1 MNMKPSLLKV
11 LQPHLIA
18 IGLFLVIS
26 VMYFSPVLSGKALE
40 QGDIAQWL
48 GSSKEISDYREA
60 YGKEPLWISTMFS
73 GMPAY
78 QISVVYAS
86 NLIQYVNKV
95 LWLGLP
101 GPANLLFLGMLSFYL
116 LMITLKSDYRIG
128 IAGAIAYAFC
138 SFQFVSIHAGHNTK
152 VHAIALIPLIFA
164 GVLMAYR
171 DRWLLGAAITSLAL
185 SLQIYSNHL
194 QITYYVAI
202 TIGLLIVFE
211 LVRAIQ
217 EKAIPGF
224 FKASVALLFAAGL
237 AVLPNITNLWL
248 TYEYGKYSTRSQSEL
263 TEKKVSTGLDKDYAL
278 GWSYGKLE
286 SMTLVIPGF
295 AGGSSMYE
303 LDNKSESYKAIA
315 SQAGDAQARSFV
327 KQAPLYWGDQPMT
340 SGPVY
345 NGAIPFFLFVLS
357 MFLLK
362 GPMRWWMVTGALL
375 FMMLSWGRHFL
386 PLTDLFFDH
395 FPAYNKFRSV
405 AMALVITSFMIPLAG
420 MLGLSKFSD
429 GSLDKVKLK
438 KSLLYAF
445 YISGGLCLLFVL
457 LPGLFCDFSGDS
469 DEQLKQYDWLLVAL
483 KADRESMLRMD
494 AFRSLFFI
502 AVAFGMLYAFL
513 QSKIKLTVVLPV
525 LSLLILIDMWG
536 VDKRFL
542 NDGHFASKA
551 KAEQPFTMSAA
562 DQQILSDK
570 GYFRVMNTSV
580 STFNDASTSYY
591 HRSIGGYHG
600 AKLKRYQELVEYQI
614 SKGNMNV
621 LNMLNAKYF
630 IVRNPQDQSPMAQM
644 NPGALGAAWVVSDWK
659 VVQNADEEMK
669 LLDSMDT
676 RTMAVID
683 TRYSAEIKDA
693 VKGSD
698 STAVV
703 KLISKDGRVEP
714 NYLAYEVEG
723 SKTNLIVFSEI
734 HYPAGWNAYLD
745 GKPVPHVRANY
756 VLRAMSIPAGK
767 HKVEFKFEPE
777 AFVTGEKISL
787 AGSIILLLLF
797 AGISFV
803 EIKKKR

>member
-1 MNMKPSLLKV
+1 MV
-11 LQPHLIA
+11 
-18 IGLFLVIS
+18 
-26 VMYFSPVLSGKALE
+26 
-40 QGDIAQWL
+40 

-86 NLIQYVNKV
+86 NLIQYVNKI

-116 LMITLKSDYRIG
+116 LMIALKSDFRIG

-224 FKASVALLFAAGL
+224 MRASVALLFAAGL

-345 NGAIPFFLFVLS
+345 NGVIPFFLFVLS
-357 MFLLK
+357 IFLLK
-362 GPMRWWMVTGALL
+362 GTMRWWMVTAAVL

-420 MLGLSKFSD
+420 MLGLSKFAD
-429 GSLDKVKLK
+429 GSL
-438 KSLLYAF
+438 
-445 YISGGLCLLFVL
+445 
-457 LPGLFCDFSGDS
+457 
-469 DEQLKQYDWLLVAL
+469 
-483 KADRESMLRMD
+483 ES
-494 AFRSLFFI
+494 
-502 AVAFGMLYAFL
+502 
-513 QSKIKLTVVLPV
+513 
-525 LSLLILIDMWG
+525 
-536 VDKRFL
+536 
-542 NDGHFASKA
+542 
-551 KAEQPFTMSAA
+551 
-562 DQQILSDK
+562 
-570 GYFRVMNTSV
+570 
-580 STFNDASTSYY
+580 
-591 HRSIGGYHG
+591 
-600 AKLKRYQELVEYQI
+600 
-614 SKGNMNV
+614 
-621 LNMLNAKYF
+621 
-630 IVRNPQDQSPMAQM
+630 
-644 NPGALGAAWVVSDWK
+644 
-659 VVQNADEEMK
+659 
-669 LLDSMDT
+669 
-676 RTMAVID
+676 
-683 TRYSAEIKDA
+683 
-693 VKGSD
+693 
-698 STAVV
+698 
-703 KLISKDGRVEP
+703 
-714 NYLAYEVEG
+714 
-723 SKTNLIVFSEI
+723 
-734 HYPAGWNAYLD
+734 
-745 GKPVPHVRANY
+745 
-756 VLRAMSIPAGK
+756 
-767 HKVEFKFEPE
+767 
-777 AFVTGEKISL
+777 
-787 AGSIILLLLF
+787 
-797 AGISFV
+797 
-803 EIKKKR
+803 

>member
-1 MNMKPSLLKV
+1 MNMKPSLFKV

-18 IGLFLVIS
+18 LGLFLVIS
-26 VMYFSPVLSGKALE
+26 LMYFTPVLSGKAME
-40 QGDIAQWL
+40 QHDITQWL
-48 GSSKEISDYREA
+48 GSSKEITDYRET

-86 NLIQYVNKV
+86 NLIQYVNKL

-101 GPANLLFLGMLSFYL
+101 GPVNLLFLGMLSFYL
-116 LMITLKSDYRIG
+116 LMIALKSDFRVG

-202 TIGLLIVFE
+202 TVGLLVLFE
-211 LVRAIQ
+211 LVRAIR

-224 FKASVALLFAAGL
+224 IRTSVVLVFAAIL
-237 AVLPNITNLWL
+237 AILPNITNLWL

-263 TEKKVSTGLDKDYAL
+263 TEKKISTGLDKDYAL

-286 SMTLVIPGF
+286 TMTLFIPGF

-315 SQAGDAQARSFV
+315 SNAGDAQARSFI
-327 KQAPLYWGDQPMT
+327 KQTPLYWGDQPMT

-357 MFLLK
+357 MFLLR
-362 GPMRWWMVTGALL
+362 GTIRWWMASAAVL

-420 MLGLSKFSD
+420 MLGLSKFMD
-429 GSLDKVKLK
+429 GSMDKSKLK
-438 KSLLYAF
+438 KSLLLSF

-457 LPGLFCDFSGDS
+457 LPGLFCDFTGES

-483 KADRESMLRMD
+483 RQDRESMLRMD

-513 QSKIKLTVVLPV
+513 QSKMKMSVVVPV
-525 LSLLILIDMWG
+525 LSLLILVDMWA

-542 NDGHFASKA
+542 NDSHFTSKS
-551 KAEQPFTMSAA
+551 KAEQPFSMSAA

-570 GYFRVMNTSV
+570 GYFRVMNTAV

-600 AKLKRYQELVEYQI
+600 AKLKRYQELIEYQI

-644 NPGALGAAWVVSDWK
+644 NPGAIGPAWIVSDWK

-669 LLDSMDT
+669 ALDSLDT
-676 RTMAVID
+676 RRMAVVD
-683 TRYSAEIKDA
+683 TRYTPDIKDA
-693 VKGSD
+693 TKGVD
-698 STAVV
+698 STATV
-703 KLISKDGRVEP
+703 KLISKDGKVEP

-723 SKTNLIVFSEI
+723 SKPNLVVFSEI
-734 HYPAGWNAYLD
+734 HYPEGWNAYLD
-745 GKPVPHVRANY
+745 GKPVSHIRANY
-756 VLRAMSIPAGK
+756 VLRALQVPAGK
-767 HKVEFKFEPE
+767 HKVEFKFEP
-777 AFVTGEKISL
+777 AAYITGEKISL
-787 AGSIILLLLF
+787 AGSIVLLLLF
-797 AGISFV
+797 AGISLA
-803 EIKKKR
+803 EIKKKQ